1 MRPIINVK
9 KPLMLDKMVALATLV
24 KPRDAFIV
32 QFARNQRK
40 QNTDARWAVSRVVR
54 GDRAAEVDAGGMEDE
69 WRRGLVLGGVSSS
82 FTSGS
87 YSSEVPNSTVWLEPP

>member
-1 MRPIINVK
+1 
-9 KPLMLDKMVALATLV
+9 MLDKMVALATLV

-54 GDRAAEVDAGGMEDE
+54 GDRAAEVDAGGIEDE
-69 WRRGLVLGGVSSS
+69 RGRGLVLGGVSSS

-87 YSSEVPNSTVWLEPP
+87 YSSEVPNPTVWLEPP